1 MKIKCSKIPSIV
13 KNVPL
18 SGDIEVGTSIAPAE
32 GLIILVEALDDAG
45 KNNVLEFTTGRLGKL
60 VKGDVV
66 PAVLGKRRAL
76 KEYAGDVPSAL
87 APGDELYWLCESGLV
102 GEIIG
107 VNERWG
113 TPMKVKVLGSL
124 LHDEKTLTIKNF
136 AIPWQNDVMKSAP
149 IVAVLA
155 TCMDSGKTTL
165 VCKLAEHF
173 RNNGLTVVGAKL
185 TGVAF
190 MQDPLKMK
198 DNGLV
203 SVMDFVDAGLPST
216 CGSAGDAIK
225 AACGIITEL
234 NKGKPDL
241 ILAEFGDGIIGE
253 YNVASI
259 ITHPSFKKHIV
270 MTVVA
275 ANDLMAAW
283 GAKQKM
289 KELGFAIDM
298 FTGPVVNSQVGVS
311 FVQNNFGIP
320 AESNQHAIP
329 KTITILEEKMKGAGV
344 CINI

>member
-1 MKIKCSKIPSIV
+1 MKLKKIPSIV
-13 KNVPL
+13 RNVPL
-18 SGDIEVGTSIAPAE
+18 SGNIEIGSSIVPEE
-32 GLIILVEALDDAG
+32 GLIILVEALDDEG
-45 KNNVLEFTTGRLGKL
+45 KNNILEFATGRLGKL

-76 KEYAGDVPSAL
+76 KEFAGDVPHTL
-87 APGDELYWLCESGLV
+87 KPGDELYWLCESGLV
-102 GEIIG
+102 GAIIG

-113 TPMKVKVLGSL
+113 VPMKVKVLGTL
-124 LHDEKTLTIKNF
+124 LHDGKTLNIKHS
-136 AIPWQNDVMKSAP
+136 AIPWQDDVQDSAP

-173 RNNGLTVVGAKL
+173 RNNGLNVMGAKL

-190 MQDPLKMK
+190 MQDPFKMK
-198 DNGLV
+198 DNGLDT
-203 SVMDFVDAGLPST
+203 VMDFVDAGLPST
-216 CGSAGDAIK
+216 CGVAGDAVK

-234 NKGKPDL
+234 NKEKPDL

-253 YNVASI
+253 YNVESI

-283 GAKQKM
+283 GAKKKM
-289 KELGFAIDM
+289 EELGFPIDIL
-298 FTGPVVNSQVGVS
+298 TEPVANSHVGVDYIEH
-311 FVQNNFGIP
+311 NFGIP

-329 KTITILEEKMKGAGV
+329 KTIAILGKKMKGAGV
-344 CINI
+344 